1 MLRWIKIY
9 AASAG
14 VAGFGAG
21 MMMSELIRGVGFI
34 GSIPMG
40 IGFSLV
46 ILGYSGV
53 VKARIALKENHA
65 KSVNSPAP
73 TPDDTPELN

>member
-1 MLRWIKIY
+1 MLRWINIY
-9 AASAG
+9 ASCAG

-21 MMMSELIRGVGFI
+21 MMLSELIRGVGFI

-46 ILGYSGV
+46 ILGYGGV
-53 VKARIALKENHA
+53 IKARIVLKE
-65 KSVNSPAP
+65 KREESVNPQPP
-73 TPDDTPELN
+73 TRGTPSESN

>member
-1 MLRWIKIY
+1 MLRWINIY
-9 AASAG
+9 ASCSG

-46 ILGYSGV
+46 IVGLAGV
-53 VKARIALKENHA
+53 VNGRLALKRCGMSRED
-65 KSVNSPAP
+65 S
-73 TPDDTPELN
+73 